1 MPTEITPLK
10 APLGACVRGTRL
22 KGNINPNDFQ
32 TIQQALLDHH
42 LLLLPD
48 QDITEAEQVGFS
60 GLFGELEIHPSKE
73 HRSSVQQEI
82 YRRVSKVRV
91 RVEHSS
97 AGVKVFRSVRDIYRN
112 FKAGFED
119 TLIETACGL
128 HNLRSDFPIEAWLKA
143 A

>member
-1 MPTEITPLK
+1 ML
-10 APLGACVRGTRL
+10 ACAVRASKVILTR
-22 KGNINPNDFQ
+22 
-32 TIQQALLDHH
+32 TIFRLFSKHFWTTTCYCSRTKTLR
-42 LLLLPD
+42 
-48 QDITEAEQVGFS
+48 AEQVGFS

-82 YRRVSKVRV
+82 YRRVSKLQV
-91 RVEHSS
+91 RVEHSI

>member
-1 MPTEITPLK
+1 MPTEIRPLN

-22 KGNINPNDFQ
+22 KGNYYPNDFQ

-42 LLLLPD
+42 LLLFPD

-112 FKAGFED
+112 FKTDFD
-119 TLIETACGL
+119 KVLLIYDKIINCIFR
-128 HNLRSDFPIEAWLKA
+128 NSF
-143 A
+143 

>member
-1 MPTEITPLK
+1 ML
-10 APLGACVRGTRL
+10 ACAVRAS
-22 KGNINPNDFQ
+22 KVYYPNDFQ

-42 LLLLPD
+42 LLLFPD

-128 HNLRSDFPIEAWLKA
+128 HHLRSDCPIEAWLKA